1 MEYEDID
8 DSDKPPPAKKSN
20 IDNSNI
26 INYANEANLSITSVS
41 SGDLSSNSI
50 QNLMRISTSPS
61 IPTSS
66 ANKISLVPTNLLLK
80 PQAQNITPNYKPP
93 ALVYTS
99 QPNTTLVNHSK
110 TSSIPMKVVFVN
122 ALNGQKINPQ
132 NSTLKTATFNSQTIG
147 TSFNITT
154 AQKPVQTQARIL
166 PMSSPCSLITGESN
180 SKPNAESSQQKS
192 QCKFCYLLIL
202 LNFLS
207 NIFNFTDGE
216 ALMCLLEIERRRIK
230 LERERFEYEKR
241 VGNEILSLLTSFIKP
256 QTKD

>member
-1 MEYEDID
+1 MSKDSDGDEDVEYEDID

-20 IDNSNI
+20 NDNTNI
-26 INYANEANLSITSVS
+26 INYANEANLSITSVT
-41 SGDLSSNSI
+41 SGDLSSSSI

-80 PQAQNITPNYKPP
+80 PQAQNITPTYKPP

-99 QPNTTLVNHSK
+99 QPNTTLLNQSK

-132 NSTLKTATFNSQTIG
+132 TNTLKTATFNGQTIG

-154 AQKPVQTQARIL
+154 TQKPVQTQARIL
-166 PMSSPCSLITGESN
+166 PMSSPCSLISGDSN
-180 SKPNAESSQQKS
+180 SKPNTESSQQKS
-192 QCKFCYLLIL
+192 SCKFCFLLIQMNFFSHI
-202 LNFLS
+202 LNLQMQKPWIVCWRLKDEES
-207 NIFNFTDGE
+207 NWNGKDSS
-216 ALMCLLEIERRRIK
+216 MR
-230 LERERFEYEKR
+230 
-241 VGNEILSLLTSFIKP
+241 NESA
-256 QTKD
+256 TKYWAC